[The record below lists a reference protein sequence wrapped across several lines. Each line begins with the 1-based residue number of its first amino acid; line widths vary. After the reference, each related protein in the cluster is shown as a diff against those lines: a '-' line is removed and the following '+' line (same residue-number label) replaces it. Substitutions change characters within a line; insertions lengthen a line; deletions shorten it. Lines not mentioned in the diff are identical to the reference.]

1 MTAEAQE
8 NDSMDIETQ
17 AELWPYEK
25 VLAHGIKDVMA
36 ELCLTDAN
44 VIIACIC
51 KELHANIGDLV
62 QSSTELFFKE
72 GTLSFGCSADV
83 NFEWGKSPAVILDME
98 FVHQSVT
105 VFFQL
110 VLHGVYVGVAI
121 QRILLSNKTGD
132 PDSDLETFKAALAD
146 ARVAPLPSCPAPG
159 AS

>member
-8 NDSMDIETQ
+8 SNKVQRETN

-25 VLAHGIKDVMA
+25 ALAHGIKDVVA

-44 VIIACIC
+44 VIIAYIC
-51 KELHANIGDLV
+51 KELHANIDDLV

-72 GTLSFGCSADV
+72 GTLSYGQSADV

-98 FVHQSVT
+98 FVHHSVT

-121 QRILLSNKTGD
+121 QRILLSNKSGD
-132 PDSDLETFKAALAD
+132 PDLDLASFKSALVD
-146 ARVAPLPSCPAPG
+146 ARVMPLPPRPA
-159 AS
+159 S